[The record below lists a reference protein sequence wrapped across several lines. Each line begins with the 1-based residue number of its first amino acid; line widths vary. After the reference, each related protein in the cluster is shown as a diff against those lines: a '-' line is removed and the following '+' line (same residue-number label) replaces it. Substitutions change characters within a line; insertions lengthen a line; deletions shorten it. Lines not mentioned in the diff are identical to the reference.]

1 MEELLKE
8 QGFTDEQIATITGAM
23 TTKKIYTTKVENAD
37 VRYQKATD
45 DKKDLEKQLNTA
57 NTTITNLKQY
67 ETDNEKLK
75 GDIATYEAT
84 NETYKKELEAK
95 DFNYAIDKAFGDY
108 KVSDSKAKLVK
119 SLLENDKLKVVDG
132 TVIGLKEQIEAIKK
146 DHDYLFEKEIG
157 GTGSFETGGA
167 GGKESD
173 QKESFATQ
181 LGKQK
186 AEQIQAKG
194 IADFIK

>member
-75 GDIATYEAT
+75 DDIATYEAT

>member
-167 GGKESD
+167 GGKEPD